1 MPQNRL
7 NTGYTTRRLKVAVIQ
22 ISRIQQRRGQKL
34 ATGIPQLSSAE
45 LAWAVDTQELFIGNG
60 SVAEGAPYVG
70 NTRILT
76 EHSNIFQ
83 DAVYQFMSSDPEIT
97 SSVPR
102 KAQAKLDEYVSVLDF
117 IEKDINGNIS
127 WADTFEAAVNDL
139 CASSHNYR
147 KVLTIPN
154 GTYTFLRDVYLQSGV
169 ILRGE
174 SRDNVILDF
183 GVHCLVT
190 SSASDVKLQNFNI
203 SGSSMILD
211 ISGLTNS
218 SISDITFTGTYDNTA
233 SANFH
238 NPAVWWNNSSI
249 STKVDNVEFLGCKF
263 DTNNTSVLVTQTTA
277 FETNIKFDSCVFTN
291 CYRGIAVNG
300 TVGQSNRWII
310 DNCSFSDVYDSA
322 IIVSRGKNMLVRNST
337 FYRCGNGIGTS
348 DTPLSIIIL
357 FGDVDNNLVVD
368 CSCDRR
374 RAVGLNVS
382 TTVDAV
388 SDAENC
394 NIASF
399 VDYIPVDIITGNT
412 NTTAFTNF
420 NSTTDFITIDYSLTI
435 ANYIRHG
442 QLKVIVG
449 DLVADASSVAFID
462 NYLHATPAY
471 SITGPDLTQQFEFSV
486 DTTPSLGSV
495 ILKYT
500 NHSGH
505 SGSLVYQV
513 TYGSAQV
520 SIIPML
526 FGATPGN
533 HQILVNWNPNSSPSG
548 APVTGF
554 SLTVS

>member
-1 MPQNRL
+1 M
-7 NTGYTTRRLKVAVIQ
+7 AVIQ

-76 EHSNIFQ
+76 EHSNIFE
-83 DAVYQFMSSDPEIT
+83 DAVYQFMSTDPEIT

-102 KAQAKLDEYVSVLDF
+102 KAQAKLDEYVSILDF

-127 WADTFEAAVNDL
+127 WADTIETAVNDL

-154 GTYTFLRDVYLQSGV
+154 GTYTFTRDVYLQSGV

-174 SRDNVILDF
+174 SRDNVILNF
-183 GVHCLVT
+183 GIHCLVT
-190 SSASDVKLQNFNI
+190 TSASDIKLQNFNM
-203 SGSSMILD
+203 SGSSMLLD
-211 ISGLTNS
+211 VSGLTNS
-218 SISDITFTGTYDNTA
+218 SITDITFSGTYDNVV

-249 STKVDNVEFLGCKF
+249 STKVDNVEFLNCKF

-277 FETNIKFDSCVFTN
+277 FETNIKFSSCEFTN

-300 TVGQSNRWII
+300 IVGQSNRWII

-337 FYRCGNGIGTS
+337 FYRCGNGIGTADS
-348 DTPLSIIIL
+348 PASIIIL

-412 NTTAFTNF
+412 NATAFTNF
-420 NSTTDFITIDYSLTI
+420 NSTTDFITVDYSLTI
-435 ANYIRHG
+435 ADFIRHG
-442 QLKVIVG
+442 QLKVLVG
-449 DLVADASSVAFID
+449 DLVANASSVAFID
-462 NYLHATPAY
+462 TYLHSTPAY
-471 SITGPDLTQQFEFSV
+471 DITGPDLTQQFEFSV

-495 ILKYT
+495 ILRYT
-500 NHSGH
+500 NGSGH
-505 SGSLVYQV
+505 SGSLVYSV
-513 TYGSAQV
+513 SYGSAQV

-533 HQILVNWNPNSSPSG
+533 HQILVNWNPNASPSG